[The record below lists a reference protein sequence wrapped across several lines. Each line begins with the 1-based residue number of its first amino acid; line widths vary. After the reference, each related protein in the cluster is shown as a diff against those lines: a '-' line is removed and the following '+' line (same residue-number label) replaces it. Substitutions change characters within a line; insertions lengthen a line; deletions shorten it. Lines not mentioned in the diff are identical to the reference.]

1 MLNDEASSVAI
12 RTSDA
17 SSFSNPYQMLEFAN
31 MRLGQYAKPRVSYV
45 LTAMD
50 LSVLTGY
57 EHEEWDLGD
66 IVTVN
71 DKELNLQVKTRIVRR
86 QYNLQE
92 PWKTVIELSTKLK
105 ELGDSSAQWDKAA
118 DMLHD
123 TDVLDRQEIKD
134 LVPFNHLRNSRA
146 DDGFTYWVNSGFTVD
161 PNNGASGDASFKAE
175 GVLGM
180 TKSMYQTVYPA
191 NRKNYTI
198 SAQIGSENLEKGP
211 NGQVGIEVEI
221 EYEDGSIEKRII
233 DLY

>member
-1 MLNDEASSVAI
+1 MRYSSINNNKEYVEDYSF
-12 RTSDA
+12 TSEVRIATLDA

-105 ELGDSSAQWDKAA
+105 ELGDSSAQWDKTEES
-118 DMLHD
+118 LPGP
-123 TDVLDRQEIKD
+123 EWI
-134 LVPFNHLRNSRA
+134 
-146 DDGFTYWVNSGFTVD
+146 
-161 PNNGASGDASFKAE
+161 
-175 GVLGM
+175 
-180 TKSMYQTVYPA
+180 
-191 NRKNYTI
+191 
-198 SAQIGSENLEKGP
+198 IGKELK
-211 NGQVGIEVEI
+211 V
-221 EYEDGSIEKRII
+221 
-233 DLY
+233 